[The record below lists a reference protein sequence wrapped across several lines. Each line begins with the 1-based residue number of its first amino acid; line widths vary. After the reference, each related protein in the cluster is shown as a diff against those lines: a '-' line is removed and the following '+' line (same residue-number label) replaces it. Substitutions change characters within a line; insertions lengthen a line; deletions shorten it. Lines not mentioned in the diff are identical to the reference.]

1 MAKRIITAFA
11 EIGDRAAMPDT
22 PSGDDS
28 NYQTGYTAPYEADPV
43 SDPSAKYPERNKM
56 NQLFNDITGN
66 IKEWQEITY
75 PSFITSANN
84 GGVAFPYRK
93 GAIVSLGGVVYISD
107 FSANT
112 DTPPSAKWSKL
123 NEGVTALTGGGDT
136 VVNRKYLI
144 TDDSTYTLPST
155 TGLVNGDYVEFY
167 RRGAAISTDPTPSI
181 QVNGANSEGVDYYD
195 QGTGSLDETDTS
207 VQYNISAPLTF
218 LFNATSGNW
227 EL

>member
-11 EIGDRAAMPDT
+11 EIGDRATMPDT
-22 PSGDDS
+22 PTDDNS

-43 SDPSAKYPERNKM
+43 SDPSAKYPERDKM

-93 GAIVSLGGVVYISD
+93 GAVVSFGGIAYISD
-107 FSANT
+107 YSANT
-112 DTPPSAKWSKL
+112 DAPPSAKWSKL
-123 NEGVTALTGGGDT
+123 NEGVIALISGADT

-144 TDDSTYTLPST
+144 TDSSTYTLPST
-155 TGLVNGDYVEFY
+155 TGLVNGDYVEFT
-167 RRGAAISTDPTPSI
+167 RHGAALPTDPTPLI
-181 QVNGANSEGVDYYD
+181 QVNGGNTESIDYYD
-195 QGTGSLDETDTS
+195 QGTGALDETDTS
-207 VQYNISAPLTF
+207 VTYGIMYRLTF
-218 LFNATSGNW
+218 IFNGTSGNW